1 MGNKGRDAVSAAKD
15 ADSLLEVFRLSD
27 RAHHLGSELS
37 GGQKRKLSVS
47 IALSGSSKFIVLDE
61 PTAGMDPVAR
71 RELWTLLRAVRMK
84 RALLLTTHHM
94 EEAEALGDRVA
105 IMASGKVRAD
115 GSVDFLKR
123 AFGKGY
129 AISFEAPNAEQA
141 RSLVSKAAPSSVV
154 EDIAEASCWVSYPG
168 RPSQYTRSRS
178 SRSGSFSEEV
188 DQMHT
193 EEGTQA
199 TPRGLGAVRLLL
211 TSR

>member
-1 MGNKGRDAVSAAKD
+1 M
-15 ADSLLEVFRLSD
+15 
-27 RAHHLGSELS
+27 
-37 GGQKRKLSVS
+37 S

-94 EEAEALGDRVA
+94 DEAEALGDRVA

-154 EDIAEASCWVSYPG
+154 EDIAEASIAG
-168 RPSQYTRSRS
+168 MHTTDARQAYTRSRS
-178 SRSGSFSEEV
+178 SRSGSAPRNPRASSPRAPASPSTASTWP
-188 DQMHT
+188 HS
-193 EEGTQA
+193 
-199 TPRGLGAVRLLL
+199 TPWAPCSNRRAPHAPRSS
-211 TSR
+211 TC